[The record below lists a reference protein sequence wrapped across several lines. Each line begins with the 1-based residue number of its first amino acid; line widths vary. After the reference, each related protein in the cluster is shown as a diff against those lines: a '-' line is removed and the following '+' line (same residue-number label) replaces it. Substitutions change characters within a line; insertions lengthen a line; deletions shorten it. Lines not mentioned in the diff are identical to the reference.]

1 MYDTRTQGRTDVKVE
16 IVMLINFQ
24 SKGFTKRKK
33 RSHQV
38 WENLKVLV
46 LFVTK
51 MNKQKLLVTNFRN
64 YSIKVS
70 TSKFGN

>member
-33 RSHQV
+33 RSHQGLG
-38 WENLKVLV
+38 E
-46 LFVTK
+46 FESIS
-51 MNKQKLLVTNFRN
+51 F
-64 YSIKVS
+64 YS
-70 TSKFGN
+70 